1 VLLRV
6 LVDEQG
12 RTKQVEINSSSGNEA
27 LDRSAAEAVK
37 RWRFS
42 PARYGNAP
50 TASWVKIPVDFR
62 LKEVR

>member
-1 VLLRV
+1 

-12 RTKQVEINSSSGNEA
+12 RTKQVEINGSSGNDA

-42 PARYGNAP
+42 PARYGDSP